1 VDQVPAGIVGGDGN
15 ARKENEMS
23 STADVRHARSVAAL
37 RSVQLLVTGYLAIS
51 VLTLVAIVALRHHT
65 SVVNDAVWV
74 RGTLVVASSAL
85 TFLFARRAA
94 QGSRRGFLRL
104 RIVSAVM
111 LVAIVVIVSLPG
123 TFPLWMKGEQA
134 VCGLLL
140 LGVVLLV
147 NGRHLRSVFT
157 G

>member
-1 VDQVPAGIVGGDGN
+1 
-15 ARKENEMS
+15 MS
-23 STADVRHARSVAAL
+23 STADVRHPRSVAAL
-37 RSVQLLVTGYLAIS
+37 RSVQLLVTGYLAVS

-123 TFPLWMKGEQA
+123 TFPRWMKGEQA